1 MVYLGEVWKKD
12 KEMEVRFEN
21 KQQIYRILIQ
31 FRNTLWDVID
41 KNDFPKTIKWE
52 VIDDTERERET

>member
-1 MVYLGEVWKKD
+1 VVYLGEVWKKD
-12 KEMEVRFEN
+12 KKMEERFEN

-31 FRNTLWDVID
+31 FRNTLWDIID
-41 KNDFPKTIKWE
+41 KNAFPKTIKWE